1 MTRQNETQEP
11 VGKQILFTDGEGHS
25 LESLVKP
32 PEDAA
37 LVMQGEILKTE
48 KGQNGRTYYEIFE
61 LEHGE
66 DTVVARCRPITPR
79 YLNAII
85 LPAVLIGTWFLI
97 SYLAALIGLK

>member
-1 MTRQNETQEP
+1 MTRQIETQEP
-11 VGKQILFTDGEGHS
+11 VVKQILYTDGEGNS
-25 LESLVKP
+25 LDTLIKP
-32 PEDAA
+32 PEDAE

-97 SYLAALIGLK
+97 SFLTSLAGF